1 MKIGITERGD
11 ASIDY
16 QWVEKLPSVDGTIL
30 ITKNLTDRF
39 IDTVIKCYENGDKL
53 IVHATCTGWGRTD
66 FEPNVPDYKTQL
78 HQLKKLIKKGFPADH
93 CVLRID
99 PIFPTLSGLN
109 RVMEV
114 IHEFQKQKTGIKRI
128 RISVYDEYHHV
139 KERLKAAG
147 YRPCYGENFHA
158 SPKQMESVANA
169 LRQFSYC
176 TYSHHGQVTMR
187 NQFETCAEDLL
198 VKRYPHSFKQVGCVS
213 NKDIELM
220 GLEPVLNKEENG
232 QQRTGCHC
240 LTCKTELLTNKYRC
254 PNQCIYCYWRDKK
267 QENDHEQKTS
277 EKRILLW
284 KVFGNQKI

>member
-30 ITKNLTDRF
+30 ITKNLTDRY

-254 PNQCIYCYWRDKK
+254 PNQCIYCYWNDKK
-267 QENDHEQKTS
+267 EVQNQEIQIRCLEHPD
-277 EKRILLW
+277 I
-284 KVFGNQKI
+284 II

>member
-254 PNQCIYCYWRDKK
+254 PNQCIYCYWKDKK
-267 QENDHEQKTS
+267 EVQNQEIQIRCLEHPD
-277 EKRILLW
+277 I
-284 KVFGNQKI
+284 II

>member
-30 ITKNLTDRF
+30 ITKNLTDRY

-254 PNQCIYCYWRDKK
+254 PNQCIYCNWKDKK
-267 QENDHEQKTS
+267 EVQNQEIQIRCLEHPD
-277 EKRILLW
+277 I
-284 KVFGNQKI
+284 II

>member
-254 PNQCIYCYWRDKK
+254 PNQCIYCYWKDKK
-267 QENDHEQKTS
+267 EVQNQEIQIRYLEHPD
-277 EKRILLW
+277 I
-284 KVFGNQKI
+284 II

>member
-16 QWVEKLPSVDGTIL
+16 QWKGKLPSVDGAIL
-30 ITKNLTDRF
+30 ITKNLTDQF

-254 PNQCIYCYWRDKK
+254 PNQCIYCYWKDKK
-267 QENDHEQKTS
+267 EVQNQEIQIRYLEHPD
-277 EKRILLW
+277 I
-284 KVFGNQKI
+284 II

>member
-30 ITKNLTDRF
+30 ITKNLTDRY

-254 PNQCIYCYWRDKK
+254 PNQCIYCYWKDKK
-267 QENDHEQKTS
+267 EVQNQEIQIRCLEHPD
-277 EKRILLW
+277 I
-284 KVFGNQKI
+284 II

>member
-16 QWVEKLPSVDGTIL
+16 QWKGKLPSVDGAIL
-30 ITKNLTDRF
+30 ITKNLTDQF

-254 PNQCIYCYWRDKK
+254 PNQCIYCYWKDKK
-267 QENDHEQKTS
+267 EVQNQEIQIRCLEHPD
-277 EKRILLW
+277 I
-284 KVFGNQKI
+284 II

>member
-16 QWVEKLPSVDGTIL
+16 QWKGKLPSVDGAIL
-30 ITKNLTDRF
+30 ITKNLTDQF

-53 IVHATCTGWGRTD
+53 IVHTTCTGWGRTD

-254 PNQCIYCYWRDKK
+254 PNQCIYCYWKDKK
-267 QENDHEQKTS
+267 EVQNQEIQIRCLEHPD
-277 EKRILLW
+277 I
-284 KVFGNQKI
+284 II

>member
-16 QWVEKLPSVDGTIL
+16 QWKGKLPSVDGAIL
-30 ITKNLTDRF
+30 ITKNLTDQF

-254 PNQCIYCYWRDKK
+254 PNQCIYCYWNDKK
-267 QENDHEQKTS
+267 EVQNQEIQIRCLEHPD
-277 EKRILLW
+277 I
-284 KVFGNQKI
+284 II

>member
-232 QQRTGCHC
+232 QPRTGCHC

-254 PNQCIYCYWRDKK
+254 PNQCIYCYWKDKK
-267 QENDHEQKTS
+267 E
-277 EKRILLW
+277 
-284 KVFGNQKI
+284 V